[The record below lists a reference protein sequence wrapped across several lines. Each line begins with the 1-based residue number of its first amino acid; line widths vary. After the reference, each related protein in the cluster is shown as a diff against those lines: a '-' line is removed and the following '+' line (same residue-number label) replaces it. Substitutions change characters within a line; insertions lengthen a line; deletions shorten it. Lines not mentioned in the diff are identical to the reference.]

1 MRIKGISDKLP
12 TYSDIDNLEEK
23 GMSDQILGQDHGT
36 TYTGKGPFALVRV
49 ADIESCDGNCDDVIR
64 RTWDGT
70 FDDNLVILVE
80 YGRHVKNEVCRRRQR
95 PKLI

>member
-1 MRIKGISDKLP
+1 MLP

-23 GMSDQILGQDHGT
+23 GVSDQVLGQDRST
-36 TYTGKGPFALVRV
+36 TYTSKGPFTLVRI

-70 FDDNLVILVE
+70 FDDHLVILVE
-80 YGRHVKNEVCRRRQR
+80 YGGRHVKNQVCQATTTRAEVDI
-95 PKLI
+95 KWWWW